1 MNPSK
6 NHLSHK
12 LIEVISNPVFPE
24 LDTQLRAGRHICAE
38 DLEKHAFVHE
48 YFDELDKFYR
58 RYSVELIRAPEDF
71 YYLRTKSTSILPS
84 SQLSELEMLC
94 GKILCLLY
102 LSPERLAQQGIFTVQ
117 EVYDELISLIEVERL
132 VKLINPRSTGSDLDK
147 AKLQEKLRAALNRL
161 ARMGIISFLVKDKDS
176 NNKFLIRSSC
186 FRFGAEVRSG
196 EDVTEAQEKL
206 IRMGEIVTPESLA
219 ERERALKALAKDDTT
234 AAQASAS
241 LANAQVGAAAAASV
255 ASACASAT
263 AEVDDE
269 ATSSELLT
277 AQPATSA
284 SFAQQQGVRQVAS
297 GVSEL
302 AEQHEAADEQDDLE
316 ATDLEALFAAADE
329 VEDSSATANS
339 TTSTS
344 KSASGYQWA
353 EDDDWEDDDDWDEF
367 DDLDDDDFDE
377 EDEDDDDDADEPVT
391 PSLSAKSAQTVRAE
405 SEVRKQEASE
415 EVDADELVDETDT
428 EAEADNEVEDEDEYE
443 DEYEADDEDADYY
456 VDDSDIYDLE
466 DELND
471 EAEDEDADEYADN
484 EDEDDED
491 FIIDVNSLADLD
503 RFDYN
508 ADDEDERA

>member
-6 NHLSHK
+6 NHLSNK

-24 LDTQLRAGRHICAE
+24 LDTQLRAGRHICSE

-48 YFDELDKFYR
+48 YFEELDKFYR

-241 LANAQVGAAAAASV
+241 LSNAQVGAEEAQDSTANASGEATCDALLDAAPVTAAA
-255 ASACASAT
+255 
-263 AEVDDE
+263 
-269 ATSSELLT
+269 
-277 AQPATSA
+277 
-284 SFAQQQGVRQVAS
+284 FAQQQSAGADDATDAS
-297 GVSEL
+297 D
-302 AEQHEAADEQDDLE
+302 AADDAYAEAEDADADHEVAGIEDLFE
-316 ATDLEALFAAADE
+316 DAAETDVDADVDADAADVDDE
-329 VEDSSATANS
+329 EQEGSASKPAKSS
-339 TTSTS
+339 
-344 KSASGYQWA
+344 SGYQWA

-367 DDLDDDDFDE
+367 DDLDDDDFDD
-377 EDEDDDDDADEPVT
+377 EDEDDEDEEDQTPV
-391 PSLSAKSAQTVRAE
+391 PGRSSGRKSPAVDSDE
-405 SEVRKQEASE
+405 EDSE
-415 EVDADELVDETDT
+415 EDDE
-428 EAEADNEVEDEDEYE
+428 N
-443 DEYEADDEDADYY
+443 DEDA
-456 VDDSDIYDLE
+456 
-466 DELND
+466 
-471 EAEDEDADEYADN
+471 
-484 EDEDDED
+484 EDDED
-491 FIIDVNSLADLD
+491 FIIDLSELADLD
-503 RFDYN
+503 RFDYD
-508 ADDEDERA
+508 ADDEDERD

>member
-6 NHLSHK
+6 NHLSNK

-24 LDTQLRAGRHICAE
+24 LDTQLRAGRHICSE

-48 YFDELDKFYR
+48 YFEELDKFYR

-241 LANAQVGAAAAASV
+241 LSNAQVGAEAAQD
-255 ASACASAT
+255 SAT
-263 AEVDDE
+263 AGASGE
-269 ATSSELLT
+269 ATEDALIAAAPVT
-277 AQPATSA
+277 EAA
-284 SFAQQQGVRQVAS
+284 FAQQQGAGAGETTDASDETDDAYADAEEADAAHEVA
-297 GVSEL
+297 GIEDFFEDA
-302 AEQHEAADEQDDLE
+302 AEAYFDEDVEAEEADVDAEEQDSP
-316 ATDLEALFAAADE
+316 A
-329 VEDSSATANS
+329 
-339 TTSTS
+339 S
-344 KSASGYQWA
+344 KPAKASSGYQWA

-367 DDLDDDDFDE
+367 DDLDDDDFDDE
-377 EDEDDDDDADEPVT
+377 DEDDEDEDEAPARGRSSGRKSVALDADAEDAEDDADAYEDENEDEDDSAEYAELLASLRDSEDEFYEVDLDAFDLSEDEDDDE
-391 PSLSAKSAQTVRAE
+391 
-405 SEVRKQEASE
+405 
-415 EVDADELVDETDT
+415 
-428 EAEADNEVEDEDEYE
+428 
-443 DEYEADDEDADYY
+443 
-456 VDDSDIYDLE
+456 
-466 DELND
+466 
-471 EAEDEDADEYADN
+471 
-484 EDEDDED
+484 EDDED
-491 FIIDVNSLADLD
+491 FIIDVNQLADLE
-503 RFDYN
+503 RFDYD
-508 ADDEDERA
+508 ADDDDADERD

>member
-6 NHLSHK
+6 NHLSNK

-24 LDTQLRAGRHICAE
+24 LDTQLRAGRHICSE

-48 YFDELDKFYR
+48 YFEELDKFYR

-241 LANAQVGAAAAASV
+241 LSNAQVGAEAAQDSTPAGASGETTGDALLEAAPVTAAAFAPQQGTNAGDATDVSDTTDDAYAEAEEADADHEV
-255 ASACASAT
+255 AGIEELFEDA
-263 AEVDDE
+263 AETDVDADVDADAADVDDD
-269 ATSSELLT
+269 
-277 AQPATSA
+277 
-284 SFAQQQGVRQVAS
+284 
-297 GVSEL
+297 
-302 AEQHEAADEQDDLE
+302 AEQESPASKPAK
-316 ATDLEALFAAADE
+316 
-329 VEDSSATANS
+329 SS
-339 TTSTS
+339 
-344 KSASGYQWA
+344 SGYQWA

-367 DDLDDDDFDE
+367 DDLDDDDFDD
-377 EDEDDDDDADEPVT
+377 EDEDD
-391 PSLSAKSAQTVRAE
+391 
-405 SEVRKQEASE
+405 
-415 EVDADELVDETDT
+415 
-428 EAEADNEVEDEDEYE
+428 EDEDEAPARGRSSGRKSPALDADAEEVEDDADADE
-443 DEYEADDEDADYY
+443 DE
-456 VDDSDIYDLE
+456 
-466 DELND
+466 N
-471 EAEDEDADEYADN
+471 EDEDDSAEYAELFASLRDS
-484 EDEDDED
+484 EDEFYEVDLDAFDLSEEEDDDEEDDED
-491 FIIDVNSLADLD
+491 FIIDVNQLADLE
-503 RFDYN
+503 RFDYD
-508 ADDEDERA
+508 ADDDDADERD